1 MKDFIEYVKNEFGY
15 DISLEKSD
23 SPDTFEKIFCNT
35 DTKNKEKIMKALAA
49 CSEFCCD
56 ECPYQH
62 LDDMDYKLRCIHT
75 LVKDTYKLLKEN

>member
-1 MKDFIEYVKNEFGY
+1 MRHLMENVKNVTG
-15 DISLEKSD
+15 
-23 SPDTFEKIFCNT
+23 TIFV
-35 DTKNKEKIMKALAA
+35 EALAA

-75 LVKDTYKLLKEN
+75 LVADTYKLLKEN